1 LKAQVWAIVEVI
13 TTCLDHVVNACMMNQ
28 FKSHWSLFNASSNI
42 IDLIMALECE
52 PNSLANGVE
61 TFYQFNVQFQFLKKN
76 AIGGCESN
84 KIIFAI
90 FEII

>member
-1 LKAQVWAIVEVI
+1 
-13 TTCLDHVVNACMMNQ
+13 
-28 FKSHWSLFNASSNI
+28 
-42 IDLIMALECE
+42 MALECE

>member
-1 LKAQVWAIVEVI
+1 
-13 TTCLDHVVNACMMNQ
+13 
-28 FKSHWSLFNASSNI
+28 
-42 IDLIMALECE
+42 MALEYE
-52 PNSLANGVE
+52 PNSLANVVE
-61 TFYQFNVQFQFLKKN
+61 TFYQFNVQFQCLKKN

>member
-1 LKAQVWAIVEVI
+1 MWAIVEVI
-13 TTCLDHVVNACMMNQ
+13 TTCLSPMVNACMMNQ
-28 FKSHWSLFNASSNI
+28 FKSHWSLSNALSNI
-42 IDLIMALECE
+42 IDLTMALESK
-52 PNSLANGVE
+52 PNSFANGVE

-76 AIGGCESN
+76 AIKGCESN

>member
-1 LKAQVWAIVEVI
+1 
-13 TTCLDHVVNACMMNQ
+13 
-28 FKSHWSLFNASSNI
+28 
-42 IDLIMALECE
+42 MALESE

-61 TFYQFNVQFQFLKKN
+61 TFYQFNVKFQFLKKT
-76 AIGGCESN
+76 AVGGCESN